1 LATSEASTN
10 PQTLLAVKDIHV
22 SYGKKEILHGTSFEL
37 MQGETLCLLG
47 ANGSGKSTC
56 MNAINGFVGTT
67 AGHIDFAGRNIQ
79 NLAPHQTF
87 RLGLVQVSQAR
98 DLFPDMSVEDNL
110 RLGAHVTNRSATSED
125 LGKIFES
132 FPKLRERRSQQVR
145 TLSGGEQQMVAI
157 GRAVM
162 ARPKLLLLDE
172 PSGGL
177 SPQFVN
183 EIGAII
189 ASLKELGAT
198 MLMIEQ
204 NLGLAFKV
212 ADRFIIMRDGV
223 VVDGGTVQDY
233 ADNHHEIVRSI
244 YL

>member
-1 LATSEASTN
+1 MATSDPILSVE
-10 PQTLLAVKDIHV
+10 DIRV
-22 SYGKKEILHGTSFEL
+22 SYGKKEILQGARFDL
-37 MQGETLCLLG
+37 AKGETLCLLG

-56 MNAINGFVGTT
+56 INAISGFVGCT
-67 AGHIDFAGRNIQ
+67 AGRIRFDGEDVQ
-79 NLAPHQTF
+79 NLSPHRAF
-87 RLGLVQVSQAR
+87 RRGLVQVSQAR
-98 DLFPDMSVEDNL
+98 DLFPDLTVEDNL
-110 RLGAHVTNRSATSED
+110 RLGAYVVNRAATDAE
-125 LGKIFES
+125 LERVFGY
-132 FPKLRERRSQQVR
+132 FPRLLERRRQHVR
-145 TLSGGEQQMVAI
+145 TLSGGEQQMVAL

-162 ARPKLLLLDE
+162 TRPKLLLLDE

-189 ASLKELGAT
+189 SALKDDGAT

-212 ADRFIIMRDGV
+212 ADRFIIMRDGL
-223 VVDGGTVQDY
+223 VVDGGMVEDY
-233 ADNHHEIVRSI
+233 GDDHHEIVRSI